1 MYSRRFHTLGIDGIR
16 RGHDIVSP
24 SSLAKIAKFIGA
36 KEELHLSNER
46 YNEDQTLA
54 GCPLSFDIDCDSIY
68 KALGIANRISAG
80 LMSLNVKHIT
90 YFSGSKG
97 FHIVVPKLITG
108 ADASKRCQQIKKTF
122 LNSMHL
128 DDMIYGSK
136 ANLRAEGSYNSK
148 SGLYKKQVGLGW
160 SIEKIRNACSTY
172 GGITLE
178 PEWDDSIDL
187 TPLENSIIVARANYK
202 SHDSLQSND
211 LPPCIAKMFADTSPP
226 KGMRHALIYTYCKAM
241 LSTGMSV
248 DEIVRRF
255 EQHQFW
261 GSYSGSYYSIAMS
274 IQKSGRDYL
283 GCKNG
288 YSAPIMRHYCSP
300 ICWFNDNN
308 QIENILGGM

>member
-16 RGHDIVSP
+16 RGHDIVPP
-24 SSLAKIAKFIGA
+24 SSLHKIARFIGK

-46 YNEDQTLA
+46 YNEDHTLA

-80 LMSLNVKHIT
+80 LMSLNIKHIS

-136 ANLRAEGSYNSK
+136 SNLRAEGSYNSN
-148 SGLYKKQVGLGW
+148 SGLYKKQISLHW
-160 SIEKIRNACSTY
+160 SIEKITAKCSTY
-172 GGITLE
+172 DGITIE
-178 PEWDDSIDL
+178 PEFDDSIDL
-187 TPLENSIIVARANYK
+187 KILENSIVVARANY
-202 SHDSLQSND
+202 SERSPTQHND
-211 LPPCIAKMFADTSPP
+211 LPPCIAKMFADNSPP

-248 DEIVRRF
+248 SDVVAMF
-255 EQHQFW
+255 EGHPFW
-261 GSYSGSYYSIAMS
+261 MAYAGSYYSIAMS
-274 IQKSGRDYL
+274 IERSGRDYL
-283 GCKNG
+283 GCKTG

-308 QIENILGGM
+308 QIDNILGG